1 MPPLGRQASGPE
13 YILDRAGCLRQR
25 RTALA
30 VKANDPAGDRI
41 IPVPRGGATISSWPL
56 LVLVAV
62 NSSRHAAM
70 LREDAAL
77 YGMIM
82 TATSRKRIDS

>member
-1 MPPLGRQASGPE
+1 LV
-13 YILDRAGCLRQR
+13 LL
-25 RTALA
+25 
-30 VKANDPAGDRI
+30 V
-41 IPVPRGGATISSWPL
+41 

-62 NSSRHAAM
+62 NSSRHAAV